1 MLGPH
6 QISGYVIGGEHPLTL
21 SAFRAMNKRIKEN
34 IDLHG
39 ATAHVLRHSYL
50 TYAVGETTDFK
61 TVQGI
66 SGHADVGTLIN
77 RYAHP
82 QDDKVKELFEKIH
95 KRIAE

>member
-1 MLGPH
+1 M
-6 QISGYVIGGEHPLTL
+6 
-21 SAFRAMNKRIKEN
+21 MKRINKT

-50 TYAVGETTDFK
+50 TYAVSETTDYK

-66 SGHADVGTLIN
+66 SGHADIGTLLN

-82 QDDKVKELFEKIH
+82 QENKVRALSDSMYNILKIG
-95 KRIAE
+95 